1 MSKSLTL
8 LATAAILGGGGY
20 LYATPYIS
28 LNQLR
33 EAVEAKDLPAIE
45 RHVDF
50 PSVRT
55 SLKEQLKAKMTEE
68 LSRNSSAD
76 PWVNLGMG
84 ALGYAIAGPMIDAAV
99 ETYVSPAGLKT
110 LMAGSQPQQAGDS
123 GNPDAEPATEGSSA
137 AAVNAGYKT
146 PNLFVVTASDSS
158 NPGAAQAVRLNF
170 ERRELVNWKLT
181 SLSLP

>member
-1 MSKSLTL
+1 MFKSLTL
-8 LATAAILGGGGY
+8 FAAAAVLGGGGY

-33 EAVEAKDLPAIE
+33 EAVESKDLPAIE

-50 PSVRT
+50 PSVRA

-68 LSRNSSAD
+68 ISSNSGDD

-84 ALGYAIAGPMIDAAV
+84 ALGYAIAEPIINIAVDA
-99 ETYVSPAGLKT
+99 YISPAGLKA
-110 LMAGSQPQQAGDS
+110 LLAGSQPQQGDNSVDQATGLSS
-123 GNPDAEPATEGSSA
+123 GGSDDANVT
-137 AAVNAGYKT
+137 AGYKS
-146 PNLFVVTASDSS
+146 PNLFVVTASNSGS
-158 NPGAAQAVRLNF
+158 GQVVRFNF
-170 ERRELVNWKLT
+170 ERSELVNWKLT

>member
-1 MSKSLTL
+1 MFKSLTL
-8 LATAAILGGGGY
+8 FAAAAVLGGGGY

-33 EAVEAKDLPAIE
+33 EAVESKDLPAIE

-50 PSVRT
+50 PSVRA

-68 LSRNSSAD
+68 ISSNSGDD

-84 ALGYAIAGPMIDAAV
+84 ALGYAIAEPMINMAVDA
-99 ETYVSPAGLKT
+99 YISPAGLKT
-110 LMAGSQPQQAGDS
+110 LLAGSQPQQVNNSGDQDS
-123 GNPDAEPATEGSSA
+123 GLPSRSSDDAT
-137 AAVNAGYKT
+137 VNAGYKSL
-146 PNLFVVTASDSS
+146 NLFVVTASDATDSAS
-158 NPGAAQAVRLNF
+158 GQVVRFNF
-170 ERRELVNWKLT
+170 KRSELVNWKLT